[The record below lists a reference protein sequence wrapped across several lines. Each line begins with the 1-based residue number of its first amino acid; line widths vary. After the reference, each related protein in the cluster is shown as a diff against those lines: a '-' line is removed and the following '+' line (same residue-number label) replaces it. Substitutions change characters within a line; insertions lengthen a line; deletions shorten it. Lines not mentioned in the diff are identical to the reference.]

1 MKPIKVATTLSAGLF
16 LALLVVISLLAV
28 ACSGRAGPPDAA
40 PAVEGPAL
48 VMFYTDN

>member
-1 MKPIKVATTLSAGLF
+1 MKSIKGATTLSAGLF
-16 LALLVVISLLAV
+16 LSLLIVSLLAV